1 MEVESKADLHDE
13 LRQKFGQKSRSATE
27 LEVSA
32 DTSDPKVKPM
42 LNKKK
47 LFGSKDGEGTGVQ
60 ASPTH
65 KPLEHTISSPV
76 PLTTEAG
83 GARVFVA
90 HCDYTSQTEGCLSF
104 SKGDRCALV
113 KNTPGGWW
121 MVSINGKEGWTP
133 SDYWDEDVKVG
144 GVCVWCV
151 HVCVCMCMCGVC
163 MCVCACACVCVRV
176 CVCAC
181 ACVCVCVWREGRGG
195 EENRGERREGGDQ
208 GRGGKLREGGGMG
221 GGGVREQGKQMVI
234 KGSHTLVY
242 VVNSFVGKAN
252 YYGTHVVQK
261 QVLRIAGKRS

>member
-144 GVCVWCV
+144 GVCV
-151 HVCVCMCMCGVC
+151 CGVC
-163 MCVCACACVCVRV
+163 MCVCACACVVCACVCVHVRV
-176 CVCAC
+176 CVCVC
-181 ACVCVCVWREGRGG
+181 VCVRVRVCVCVCGERGG
-195 EENRGERREGGDQ
+195 EGKRTGEKGEREGTK
-208 GRGGKLREGGGMG
+208 GGEG
-221 GGGVREQGKQMVI
+221 
-234 KGSHTLVY
+234 S
-242 VVNSFVGKAN
+242 
-252 YYGTHVVQK
+252 
-261 QVLRIAGKRS
+261 